1 MEEVLLYT
9 VDTSTEYPSYV
20 ELIGVETM
28 EKELHRA
35 LEHIVASLDIPAITQ
50 ESSYGVISHLT
61 MLLIQTVSHL
71 SSRASIM
78 EQLCGYTRT
87 TPDTCTE
94 SKTTSSTV
102 SSSYMTH
109 IQQLVSCIAMVN
121 ERLITI

>member
-35 LEHIVASLDIPAITQ
+35 LEHIVASLDIPAIAQ
-50 ESSYGVISHLT
+50 ESSYGVISHLA

-87 TPDTCTE
+87 TSIE